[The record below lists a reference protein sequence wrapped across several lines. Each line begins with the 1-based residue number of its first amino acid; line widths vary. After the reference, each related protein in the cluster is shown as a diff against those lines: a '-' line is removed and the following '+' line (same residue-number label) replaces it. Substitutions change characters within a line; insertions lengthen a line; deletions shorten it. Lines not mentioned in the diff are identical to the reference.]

1 MTAAEIISVFEG
13 LVDDSL
19 SQETALALLNAK
31 KDMVEDSRD
40 WSFLMARHSPSGQSF
55 ALPDDYK
62 RTVSLH
68 VGGCPYAPFP
78 FERRSELQA
87 GASPAASI
95 VHTYQKQ
102 TPEIGISGSPVWPD
116 RFHKI
121 LAFSMA
127 ADFYAVDQEERGR
140 SWEAKWMDSAELM
153 LRAMKDWDVA
163 KYRQAA
169 EAAAPMP
176 SGYYV
181 VDPTDGTIA
190 LYQGQAYGATDIALG
205 IY

>member
-55 ALPDDYK
+55 TLPDDYK

-87 GASPAASI
+87 GRPRRRPSSI
-95 VHTYQKQ
+95 PTRSR
-102 TPEIGISGSPVWPD
+102 PRDRDLGFPVWPD